1 MLDQVEEIA
10 SDEGLQQAYRW
21 LCTRRTDYAPDND
34 VWRLRWRGDE
44 VKPQIQAALRTGTYR
59 LGAVDCFRREGQTT
73 EVWAAR
79 DALVLKAT
87 ALVPAR
93 HLEPYLSE
101 RCYHL
106 ARRGALASRKS
117 PDLRKILKTTPS
129 CHSEPKAK
137 NLSFIDTLPAK
148 PNRCVLDRGRNS
160 RL

>member
-87 ALVPAR
+87 ALVTGVKGGVCNAYFER
-93 HLEPYLSE
+93 HGLVSLTAAHDQLRQSS
-101 RCYHL
+101 
-106 ARRGALASRKS
+106 RR
-117 PDLRKILKTTPS
+117 
-129 CHSEPKAK
+129 
-137 NLSFIDTLPAK
+137 
-148 PNRCVLDRGRNS
+148 
-160 RL
+160 